1 MSLLAA
7 EEAESLREEARAH
20 LSRRG
25 GGHRLKKRL
34 VQQAVQ
40 QNLELIHG
48 RGPVAALERR
58 RRRRVLV
65 RWSLS
70 AVSLPLVTALGFW
83 GLGLPVP
90 GAFVPAAEELPA
102 GTIGMVLPPI
112 RPEPE
117 GSPAESPTQAAAAVL
132 PASTVPVDSAVF
144 PLAVRH
150 IAIDPGH
157 GGQNLGTH
165 LSGGLSEK
173 EITLDIGQRL
183 AERLREGGFF
193 VTLTRDD
200 DRFVSLRDRAA
211 IANAAGADIFVSIHV
226 NWIADGGSRG
236 VETYFLGTTDDP
248 RLSRLAADENRDS
261 GYSLADMRGLVDRIY
276 SGVRIDK
283 SQGLALSIQSEL
295 FRSLKQVNLDL
306 TDRGVKSA
314 PFLVLVDTKMPAILA
329 EVSCLSN
336 RTEADLLTKP
346 LYRQYIADALSLG
359 LMSYAR
365 GS

>member
-1 MSLLAA
+1 MSVLAA

-20 LSRRG
+20 LSHRG
-25 GGHRLKKRL
+25 RGERLKKRL

-48 RGPVAALERR
+48 RGPAAVLERR
-58 RRRRVLV
+58 RRRRLLM
-65 RWSLS
+65 RWSLP
-70 AVSLPLVTALGFW
+70 AVSLPMVAV
-83 GLGLPVP
+83 LGLWGP
-90 GAFVPAAEELPA
+90 GLRSPEALPGPAEELPA
-102 GTIGMVLPPI
+102 GAMSVLLPAI

-117 GSPAESPTQAAAAVL
+117 FPQSESPTEAAAVQ

-157 GGQNLGTH
+157 GGHNLGTH

-173 EITLDIGQRL
+173 EITLDIGVRL
-183 AERLREGGFF
+183 AERLTEAGYR

-261 GYSLADMRGLVDRIY
+261 GYSLADMRSLVDRIY
-276 SGVRIDK
+276 SGVRIEK
-283 SQGLALSIQSEL
+283 SQGLARSLQSEL
-295 FRSLKQVNLDL
+295 FQSLKQVNLDL

-314 PFLVLVDTKMPAILA
+314 PFLVLVDTRMPAILA

-336 RTEADLLTKP
+336 RKEADLLTKP